1 MPAVFKKEIPAG
13 SKIRA
18 LVVDDSVVIRRLVTH
33 VLGEDPDIEVV
44 GSASDGALAL
54 ARIPQVHPHVVT
66 LDIEMPN
73 MDGLETLRRIRK
85 LYPDLVVLMFS
96 TLTERGAAVTIEAL
110 TLGAQDYVTKASNC
124 GSLDRSIENLR
135 GELIPKVK
143 QFFRLGKAAPASAV
157 IGPPRPNGEIAV
169 KGPCLPKQLVV
180 IGVSTGGPTALASV
194 VPAFPRNF
202 PLPVLIVQHMPP
214 MFTRLLADRLQTQ
227 TSLRVLEATAGMKVE
242 PGAILI
248 APGDYHMRI
257 RRTGRQAEVVLD
269 QGPPENSCRPAADV
283 LFRSAAEAYKGAV
296 IGVVLTGMGKDGF
309 NGCETLKGQGAYII
323 AQDEASSVV
332 WGMPGFVSKGGLA
345 DATVDLNAVVP
356 AILEQL

>member
-1 MPAVFKKEIPAG
+1 VPALSKKEIPAG

-44 GSASDGALAL
+44 GAAPDGLIAL
-54 ARIPQVHPHVVT
+54 ARIPQLHPHVVT

-73 MDGLETLRRIRK
+73 MDGLAALRQIRK

-110 TLGAQDYVTKASNC
+110 TLGAHDYVTKASNC
-124 GSLDRSIENLR
+124 GALDRSIENLR

-143 QFFRLGKAAPASAV
+143 QFFRLAKAAPAAEQS
-157 IGPPRPNGEIAV
+157 IPIRPTAPGTKKPNV
-169 KGPCLPKQLVV
+169 PKQLVV
-180 IGVSTGGPTALASV
+180 IGVSTGGPTALASL
-194 VPAFPRNF
+194 VPSFPANF

-214 MFTRLLADRLQTQ
+214 MFTKLLAERLQSQ
-227 TSLRVLEATAGMKVE
+227 SSLRVLEAGAGENIEAGTV
-242 PGAILI
+242 LI

-257 RRTGRQAEVVLD
+257 RRNGRQATVDLD

-283 LFRSAAEAYKGAV
+283 LFRSAAEAYGGAV

-309 NGCETLKGQGAYII
+309 NGCEALKGQGAYVI

-345 DATVDLNAVVP
+345 DATVDLHAVVP
-356 AILEQL
+356 EILRQL